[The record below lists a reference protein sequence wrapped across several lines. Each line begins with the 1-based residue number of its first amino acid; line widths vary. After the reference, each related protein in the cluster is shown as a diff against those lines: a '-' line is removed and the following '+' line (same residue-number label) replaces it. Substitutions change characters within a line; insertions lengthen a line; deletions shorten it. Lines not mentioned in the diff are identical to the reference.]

1 MWSVPRGVRF
11 NSHSVW
17 SVVVACVAPDVA
29 SGNTAGNEFEAFGL
43 RLVVLLL
50 LLFAALFADFGW
62 FDSIHVSL
70 IILFVDFD
78 IPEFLFFSPL
88 FAAF

>member
-1 MWSVPRGVRF
+1 M
-11 NSHSVW
+11 
-17 SVVVACVAPDVA
+17 A

-43 RLVVLLL
+43 RLVLVL